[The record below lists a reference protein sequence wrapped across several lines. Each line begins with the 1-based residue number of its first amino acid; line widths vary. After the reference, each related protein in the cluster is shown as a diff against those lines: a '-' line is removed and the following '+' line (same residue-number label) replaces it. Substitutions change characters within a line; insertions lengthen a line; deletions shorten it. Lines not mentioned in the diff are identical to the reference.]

1 MSTGVFVEAR
11 GADPVV
17 LPDVAGIPVPRYNV
31 VKAGN
36 GNGIARQTAKK
47 SSMDRGT
54 PKKKIKQKKSC
65 CFLISTVPS
74 FFHRHTFHRLHLF
87 RLCEMDGDEWR
98 PQGGAQRVPHRGG
111 RR

>member
-47 SSMDRGT
+47 SSMDRVT
-54 PKKKIKQKKSC
+54 PPKK
-65 CFLISTVPS
+65 
-74 FFHRHTFHRLHLF
+74 
-87 RLCEMDGDEWR
+87 
-98 PQGGAQRVPHRGG
+98 
-111 RR
+111 

>member
-17 LPDVAGIPVPRYNV
+17 LPDVAGIPAPRYNV

-54 PKKKIKQKKSC
+54 PKKKNKAEKELLFFNQYR
-65 CFLISTVPS
+65 S
-74 FFHRHTFHRLHLF
+74 FFFPPSHLPLIF
-87 RLCEMDGDEWR
+87 FACESG
-98 PQGGAQRVPHRGG
+98 
-111 RR
+111 